1 MESYLIRGLLQV
13 HIDALNRA
21 VSKEGAIATLLRYHD
36 LCIFLVTYIDT
47 EAEQTVYK
55 VEADAAYQAL
65 SDAFIWLQNR
75 FGFRVAIAKP
85 PIPDSWEP
93 PPPDPND
100 RN

>member
-1 MESYLIRGLLQV
+1 MESYLIKGLLQV

-21 VSKEGAIATLLRYHD
+21 VNTGKAIATLLRYHD

-65 SDAFIWLQNR
+65 SDAFIWLQKH
-75 FGFRVAIAKP
+75 FGFRVAIANP
-85 PIPDSWEP
+85 PIPEDWKPCQS
-93 PPPDPND
+93 DIRLD
-100 RN
+100 